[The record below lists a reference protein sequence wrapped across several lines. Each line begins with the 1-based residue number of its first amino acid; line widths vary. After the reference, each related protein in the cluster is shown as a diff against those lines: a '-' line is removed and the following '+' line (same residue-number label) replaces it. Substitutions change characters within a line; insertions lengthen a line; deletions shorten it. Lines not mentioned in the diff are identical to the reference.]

1 MTYLL
6 AQGFVIL
13 LALAGLPLFLV
24 LGALALLGY
33 LSSGQSLEL
42 FYAAN
47 IRPVATNPIFLAIP
61 LFTLAGYLMAE
72 SGTPNR
78 IVRLSRA
85 AVGWMPGGLAIV
97 ALVACAGFTA
107 FTGASGVTI
116 VALGG
121 LLMPALLKDGYPE
134 RFTLGLLTT
143 GGSRGL
149 LFPPSLPLIVYAMIA
164 GLAMEGASQWREEAP
179 GPPSGRVTEE
189 QAPADR
195 PARGEVEKALDDE
208 LDRLLDGDGDQA
220 EDDEDLGVDIE
231 AEVAAMRASA
241 SDRSGPPTPAGAT
254 GTGEGPEGEGTPE
267 AGPGRT
273 PSAPTQV
280 SVDRLFVAG
289 ALPGAFALLLVAL
302 YSIVVGVR
310 HRVPHAPFAWPELG
324 RALWA
329 SAWELPIPL
338 IIVVGIY
345 GGFFTAMDAAAIVAA
360 YVFVVEVLVYRDIR
374 PGQLPRLFRESMV
387 LVGGILLILMSALA
401 LTNWFI
407 DREVPQRLF
416 ALIRDSITSPFT
428 FLLILNVFLLIV
440 GCLMDIF
447 SAILVVV
454 PIITP
459 IALHYGIDPVHL
471 GIVFLTNLEMGFS
484 TPPVGV
490 NLFVGSLAFRR
501 PVVALYR
508 AALPYLALSLVA
520 LLAITYWP
528 DLSLFLVRLTGVE

>member
-1 MTYLL
+1 MTFLL
-6 AQGFVIL
+6 AQGVVIL

-164 GLAMEGASQWREEAP
+164 GLAMEGAGQWQHEARIAP
-179 GPPSGRVTEE
+179 TGEAVEA
-189 QAPADR
+189 APAQAGR
-195 PARGEVEKALDDE
+195 PSPDDAQKALDDE
-208 LDRLLDGDGDQA
+208 LDRLLEDDGGDRPEA
-220 EDDEDLGVDIE
+220 ADDEDLGVDIE
-231 AEVAAMRASA
+231 AEVAAI
-241 SDRSGPPTPAGAT
+241 RSGAAPSGSGAGSGGEPAV
-254 GTGEGPEGEGTPE
+254 EGVR
-267 AGPGRT
+267 AA
-273 PSAPTQV
+273 APTQV

-310 HRVPHAPFAWPELG
+310 RRVPRAPFAWPELG

-374 PGQLPRLFRESMV
+374 PGQLPRIFRESMV

-501 PVVALYR
+501 PVVVLYR

-520 LLAITYWP
+520 LLVITYWP

>member
-1 MTYLL
+1 MNFLI
-6 AQGFVIL
+6 AQGLVIL

-72 SGTPNR
+72 SGAPNR

-149 LFPPSLPLIVYAMIA
+149 LFPPSLPLIVYGMIA
-164 GLAMEGASQWREEAP
+164 GLAMEGASQWRAEP
-179 GPPSGRVTEE
+179 GPGTEPTAQSAASPE
-189 QAPADR
+189 A
-195 PARGEVEKALDDE
+195 PARGDVEKALDDE
-208 LDRLLDGDGDQA
+208 MDRLLDDGEPEPA
-220 EDDEDLGVDIE
+220 DDDDLGVDIE
-231 AEVAAMRASA
+231 AEVAAI
-241 SDRSGPPTPAGAT
+241 RSG
-254 GTGEGPEGEGTPE
+254 
-267 AGPGRT
+267 AGPSGSGADSGAERAT
-273 PSAPTQV
+273 VAGPAAAPTQV

-289 ALPGAFALLLVAL
+289 ALPGAFALLLVAV

-310 HRVPHAPFAWPELG
+310 HRVPRAPFAWPELG

-329 SAWELPIPL
+329 SAWEIPVPL

-374 PGQLPRLFRESMV
+374 PGQLPRIFRESMV

-501 PVVALYR
+501 PVVVLYR

>member
-6 AQGFVIL
+6 AQAIIIL

-24 LGALALLGY
+24 LGALAILGY

-85 AVGWMPGGLAIV
+85 AVGFMPGGLAIV

-143 GGSRGL
+143 SGSRGL

-164 GLAMEGASQWREEAP
+164 GLAMEGAGQWTEEARIAP
-179 GPPSGRVTEE
+179 GVETVEAAPSEGARDDAQKAIDEE
-189 QAPADR
+189 
-195 PARGEVEKALDDE
+195 V
-208 LDRLLDGDGDQA
+208 DRLLEEDEDQPSGKEGGESDGD
-220 EDDEDLGVDIE
+220 LGLDVE
-231 AEVAAMRASA
+231 AEVAAMRQAAS
-241 SDRSGPPTPAGAT
+241 GAGA
-254 GTGEGPEGEGTPE
+254 GEEARLDKGPAAP
-267 AGPGRT
+267 A
-273 PSAPTQV
+273 SAPTQV

-289 ALPGAFALLLVAL
+289 LLPGLFALLLVAL
-302 YSIVVGVR
+302 YSMVVGF
-310 HRVPHAPFAWPELG
+310 HNRVPRTPFAWPELG
-324 RALWA
+324 RALWS
-329 SAWELPIPL
+329 SAWEVPIPL

-360 YVFVVEVLVYRDIR
+360 YVFVVEVFVYRDIPLR
-374 PGQLPRLFRESMV
+374 RLPHIFRESMV

-401 LTNWFI
+401 LTNYFI

-428 FLLILNVFLLIV
+428 FLLILNVFLLVV

-490 NLFVGSLAFRR
+490 NLFVGSLAFRK
-501 PVVALYR
+501 PVVVLYR
-508 AALPYLALSLVA
+508 ATLPYLGLSLAA
-520 LLAITYWP
+520 LLVITYWP
-528 DLSLFLVRLTGVE
+528 DLSLFLVRLTGVR

>member
-1 MTYLL
+1 MTYLI
-6 AQGFVIL
+6 AQALVIV

-33 LSSGQSLEL
+33 VSSGQNLEL

-97 ALVACAGFTA
+97 ALVACAVFTA

-179 GPPSGRVTEE
+179 SPATE
-189 QAPADR
+189 ARSPAER

-208 LDRLLDGDGDQA
+208 MDRLLDDDGDQPNA
-220 EDDEDLGVDIE
+220 EDAEDLGVDIE
-231 AEVAAMRASA
+231 AEVAAMRSA
-241 SDRSGPPTPAGAT
+241 AGAGSPALSGDEGAVPGPAA
-254 GTGEGPEGEGTPE
+254 GTG
-267 AGPGRT
+267 AVPGRT
-273 PSAPTQV
+273 APTQV

-302 YSIVVGVR
+302 YSVFVGVR
-310 HRVPHAPFAWPELG
+310 HRVPRAPFAWPELG

-329 SAWELPIPL
+329 SAWEVPIPL

-360 YVFVVEVLVYRDIR
+360 YVFIVEVLIYRDIP
-374 PGQLPRLFRESMV
+374 PGQLPRIFRESMV

-401 LTNWFI
+401 LTNYFI

-416 ALIRDSITSPFT
+416 ALIRDSITSPFM

-501 PVVALYR
+501 PVVVLYR

-528 DLSLFLVRLTGVE
+528 DLSLFLVRLTGVQ